1 MKKTELRNREGEK
14 QVTYRS
20 REKELFTSAGGASR
34 RAIYKGCGY
43 DDVDLARPLI
53 GVVNPGND
61 AGLGHTH
68 LDKLAESVKAGIWQ
82 AGGTPF
88 EFRTIAT
95 CGAIPIGTPHMRY
108 ELVIRD
114 VIASSIE
121 IMANVQLLDGLVLL
135 ASCDSIIPGVIIG
148 GIRSGLPFIFLSGG
162 PQLSARLEGRQVVMS
177 ELDQVVFGARYGKE
191 DVSERMRFL
200 EDHVCPGPGACS
212 LMGTANT
219 MQILAEVL
227 GLSLPGSATVPAV
240 YAEKLRLGRRTGRR
254 IVEMVKEGLSVDK
267 VLSRSNLLNA
277 VKATLALAG
286 STNAV
291 LHLVSIAR
299 ELDIDLSL
307 DDFDRLSREIPV
319 LSRVIPTGKK
329 TVVDLHE
336 AGGVPAL
343 LKELEKSLDLE
354 AMTVTGKPL
363 GEVLPRKGSL
373 DPTTLAGVGDPV
385 FKSGGIAVLRGNL
398 APDGAICRT
407 TTIPADRMRFRGP
420 ARVFSSDDA
429 AHEAVVRGDIN
440 RGDVVVIR
448 MEGPRGAPG
457 MREMMMTTDALV
469 GLGLGSDVYVL
480 TDGRFSGFTEGCAIG
495 HVAPEAFV
503 GGPIAVIEEG
513 DPIAIDIEGRTVNL
527 DLPEPVILKR
537 LTQWKQP
544 EPKVKRGILGL
555 CAKTALQANLGGMLD
570 DRC

>member
-1 MKKTELRNREGEK
+1 
-14 QVTYRS
+14 
-20 REKELFTSAGGASR
+20 
-34 RAIYKGCGY
+34 
-43 DDVDLARPLI
+43 
-53 GVVNPGND
+53 
-61 AGLGHTH
+61 
-68 LDKLAESVKAGIWQ
+68 
-82 AGGTPF
+82 
-88 EFRTIAT
+88 
-95 CGAIPIGTPHMRY
+95 
-108 ELVIRD
+108 
-114 VIASSIE
+114 
-121 IMANVQLLDGLVLL
+121 
-135 ASCDSIIPGVIIG
+135 
-148 GIRSGLPFIFLSGG
+148 
-162 PQLSARLEGRQVVMS
+162 
-177 ELDQVVFGARYGKE
+177 
-191 DVSERMRFL
+191 
-200 EDHVCPGPGACS
+200 
-212 LMGTANT
+212 MGTANT

-254 IVEMVKEGLSVDK
+254 IVEMVQEGLSAEK
-267 VLSRSNLLNA
+267 VLGRVNLLNA

-299 ELDIDLSL
+299 ELGIDLSL

-319 LSRVIPTGKK
+319 LSRVIPTGRK

-343 LKELEKSLDLE
+343 LKELEGVLDLG
-354 AMTVTGKPL
+354 AMTVTGRPL
-363 GEVLPRKGSL
+363 AEELPKKGSL
-373 DPTTLAGVGDPV
+373 DRTTLAGVDDPV
-385 FKSGGIAVLRGNL
+385 FESGGIAVIRGNL

-407 TTIPADRMRFRGP
+407 TTIPADRMRFSGP
-420 ARVFSSDDA
+420 ARVFSSDDE
-429 AHEAVVRGDIN
+429 AHEAVVTGAIR

-469 GLGLGSDVYVL
+469 GLGLGTDVYVL

-503 GGPIAVIEEG
+503 GGPVAVIEEG
-513 DPIAIDIEGRTVNL
+513 DPVAIDIEARTVNL
-527 DLPEPVILKR
+527 DLPEEVIAAR
-537 LTQWKQP
+537 LAKWAQP

-555 CAKTALQANLGGMLD
+555 CAKTALQADLGGMLD

>member
-1 MKKTELRNREGEK
+1 M
-14 QVTYRS
+14 TYRS
-20 REKELFTSAGGASR
+20 RKEQLFTSAGGASR

-68 LDKLAESVKAGIWQ
+68 LDQLAQSVKAGIWQ

-114 VIASSIE
+114 VIASSVE

-254 IVEMVKEGLSVDK
+254 IVEMVQEGLSADK

-291 LHLVSIAR
+291 LHLISIAR
-299 ELDIDLSL
+299 ELDLDLSL

-319 LSRVIPTGKK
+319 LSRVIPTGRK
-329 TVVDLHE
+329 TLIDLHE

-343 LKELEKSLDLE
+343 LKELEGRLELD

-363 GEVLPRKGSL
+363 AEVLPRKGSL
-373 DPTTLAGVGDPV
+373 DKTTLAGVDDPV

-429 AHEAVVRGDIN
+429 AHEAVVRGDISG
-440 RGDVVVIR
+440 GDIVVIR

-503 GGPIAVIEEG
+503 GGPIAVVEEG

-555 CAKTALQANLGGMLD
+555 CARTALQANLGGMLD

>member
-1 MKKTELRNREGEK
+1 M
-14 QVTYRS
+14 TYRS
-20 REKELFTSAGGASR
+20 KEGALFTSSGGASR

-53 GVVNPGND
+53 GVVNPAND
-61 AGLGHTH
+61 AGLGHVH

-95 CGAIPIGTPHMRY
+95 CGAIPIGTPHLRY

-114 VIASSIE
+114 IVASSVE

-162 PQLSARLEGRQVVMS
+162 PQLTSRHEGRSVVMS
-177 ELDQVVFGARYGKE
+177 ELDQVVFGAQYGAE

-219 MQILAEVL
+219 MQILSEVL
-227 GLSLPGSATVPAV
+227 GLCLPGSATVPAV
-240 YAEKLRLGRRTGRR
+240 YAEKQRMGRRTGRR
-254 IVEMVKEGLSVDK
+254 IVEMVEQDLGVRK
-267 VLSRSNLLNA
+267 VLGRANLLNA
-277 VKATLALAG
+277 IRATLAIAG

-291 LHLVSIAR
+291 LHLLSIAR
-299 ELDIDLSL
+299 EMDIDLSL

-329 TVVDLHE
+329 TVVDFHE

-343 LKELEKSLDLE
+343 LKELETFLDLD
-354 AMTVTGKPL
+354 AMTVTGKTL
-363 GEVLPRKGSL
+363 AETLPARGSL
-373 DPTTLAGVGDPV
+373 DRSVITATDEPV
-385 FKSGGIAVLRGNL
+385 FESGGLAVIRGNL

-407 TTIPADRMRFRGP
+407 TTIPADRLCFRGP

-429 AHEAVVRGDIN
+429 AHEAVVSGAVKK
-440 RGDVVVIR
+440 GDVVVIR
-448 MEGPRGAPG
+448 YEGPRGAPG

-469 GLGLGSDVYVL
+469 GLGLGRDVFVL

-513 DPIAIDIEGRTVNL
+513 DLISIDIEARSVDL
-527 DLPEPVILKR
+527 DLPEAEIAGR
-537 LTQWKQP
+537 LAKWKP
-544 EPKVKRGILGL
+544 AEPKVKRGILGI
-555 CAKTALQANLGGMLD
+555 CAKTALQADLGGMLD

>member
-1 MKKTELRNREGEK
+1 M
-14 QVTYRS
+14 TYRS
-20 REKELFTSAGGASR
+20 KEGELFTSAGGASR

-114 VIASSIE
+114 VIASSVE

-162 PQLSARLEGRQVVMS
+162 PQLVSRHEGRQVVMS

-240 YAEKLRLGRRTGRR
+240 TAEKLRFGRRTGRR
-254 IVEMVKEGLSVDK
+254 IVEMVQEGLSADK
-267 VLSRSNLLNA
+267 VLSRANLLNA

-299 ELDIDLSL
+299 ELDLDLSL

-343 LKELEKSLDLE
+343 LKELEGLLDLG
-354 AMTVTGKPL
+354 AMTVTGRPL
-363 GEVLPRKGSL
+363 AEELPKRGSL
-373 DPTTLAGVGDPV
+373 DRSTLAGVDDPV
-385 FKSGGIAVLRGNL
+385 FDSGGIAVMRGNL

-407 TTIPADRMRFRGP
+407 TTIPADRMRFKGP

-429 AHEAVVRGDIN
+429 AHEAVVTGAIH

-448 MEGPRGAPG
+448 LEGPRGAPG

-469 GLGLGSDVYVL
+469 GLGLGKDVYVL

-513 DPIAIDIEGRTVNL
+513 DPIVIDIEARTVNL
-527 DLPEPVILKR
+527 DLPEAVIAER
-537 LTQWKQP
+537 LARWTQP

-555 CAKTALQANLGGMLD
+555 CARTALQADLGGMLD